1 MTSPAKKPDIYSIGE
16 LARMVD
22 LSQRTIRYY
31 EEIGLLH
38 SVRRMEKGKRVY
50 TDDDVRRLKFI
61 NRLKVLGLSL
71 AEMVE
76 LEKVYRIQRNNREI
90 IPKLLAILDERA
102 NQIDDR
108 IHQLAALKQEIRE
121 YQVGAA
127 RTAAGSFLGALADIP
142 APKLGA
148 IAIAEAV
155 SRSGIP
161 KEEVEQV
168 IMGNVLPAGV
178 GQAPARQAGIFA
190 GIPVSAGA
198 MTINKMCG
206 SGLKAVMLAAQA
218 VATLPA
224 YERANRVPARQ
235 RHHLRP
241 YDDRRADRRI

>member
-121 YQVGAA
+121 YQVKDD
-127 RTAAGSFLGALADIP
+127 RAGSMKA
-142 APKLGA
+142 
-148 IAIAEAV
+148 
-155 SRSGIP
+155 RGI
-161 KEEVEQV
+161 
-168 IMGNVLPAGV
+168 G
-178 GQAPARQAGIFA
+178 
-190 GIPVSAGA
+190 
-198 MTINKMCG
+198 T
-206 SGLKAVMLAAQA
+206 
-218 VATLPA
+218 
-224 YERANRVPARQ
+224 
-235 RHHLRP
+235 
-241 YDDRRADRRI
+241 